1 MSDLVGNPGQ
11 EFPVRPD
18 NLINRTVD
26 WIDEFQRGIQPV
38 AFAFAVIKKSGDDRC
53 GQFAAL
59 LSYYTFFSLFPLLLV
74 LVTII
79 GIVLAGN
86 TSLQERLVNTAV
98 ARFPVI
104 GDQIAGAVTV
114 RTGGAATIAVG
125 LLVALYAGIGA
136 TGIAQEALN
145 TVFNVPV
152 LQRQNFWIRKIRGLV
167 TLVVF
172 GTSILATTALG
183 SVAAWVGFGGL
194 LGRVLLLLSTFLL
207 NAALIVMLFEVLVHE
222 KLGWR
227 VTRWGGLFG
236 GVSWTLLQL
245 IGSVYVSRIV
255 ATASRTYGLFAV
267 VIGLLS
273 WIYLQAQFFL
283 FAAEVSSVADR
294 RLFPRALVREH
305 PTRADIDVAD
315 LIGAREQRV
324 RDSERAWRHWA
335 TTHSQSAPD
344 QS

>member
-1 MSDLVGNPGQ
+1 MSDLAGNPGQ
-11 EFPVRPD
+11 ELPIRPD

-26 WIDEFQRGIQPV
+26 WIDEFQRRIGPI
-38 AFAFAVIKKSGDDRC
+38 AFGFAVIKKFGDDRG

-74 LVTII
+74 LVTIL
-79 GIVLAGN
+79 GIVLEGN
-86 TSLQERLVNTAV
+86 TSLQERLVNSAV
-98 ARFPVI
+98 SRFPVI
-104 GDQIAGAVTV
+104 GDQIAGAVTA
-114 RTGGAATIAVG
+114 RTGGAATIAIG

-145 TVFNVPV
+145 TVFIVPV
-152 LQRQNFWIRKIRGLV
+152 LQRQNFWIRKARGLV
-167 TLVVF
+167 TLLVF

-183 SVAAWVGFGGL
+183 SIAAWIGFGGL
-194 LGRVLLLLSTFLL
+194 FGRLLLVLGTFML
-207 NAALIVMLFEVLVHE
+207 NAALITMLFEVLVHE

-227 VTRWGGLFG
+227 VTRWGALFG
-236 GVSWTLLQL
+236 GISWTMLQL

-255 ATASRTYGLFAV
+255 ANASRTYGLFAV

-283 FAAEVSSVADR
+283 LAAEVSSVADR
-294 RLFPRALVREH
+294 RLFPRAVVREH

-315 LIGAREQRV
+315 LIEVREQRV
-324 RDSERAWRHWA
+324 RESERAWRSRV
-335 TTHSQSAPD
+335 TTP
-344 QS
+344 